1 MGLILS
7 DLKQSDEIVCIFSRF
22 NDHCLKKEGVHAK
35 KVSLRSS
42 IGPVVWINTFAHFLC
57 G

>member
-7 DLKQSDEIVCIFSRF
+7 DLKQSDEIVCIFRRF
-22 NDHCLKKEGVHAK
+22 NDDCFKKEEIRAK

-42 IGPVVWINTFAHFLC
+42 IGPVVWVNPFAHFLC

>member
-7 DLKQSDEIVCIFSRF
+7 DLKQGDEIVCIFRRF
-22 NDHCLKKEGVHAK
+22 NDDCFKKEEIRAK

-42 IGPVVWINTFAHFLC
+42 IGPVVWVNPFAHFLC

>member
-1 MGLILS
+1 MGLILN
-7 DLKQSDEIVCIFSRF
+7 DLRQGDEIVCIFSRF
-22 NDHCLKKEGVHAK
+22 NDDCFKKEEIRAK

-42 IGPVVWINTFAHFLC
+42 IGPVVWINPFAHFLC